1 MNSKGDKSDIWSMN
15 EEENEIEFEKIKAR
29 MEKETRRAEVT
40 HKLKLSSPKYLLLI
54 ILLFIMVCTPIG
66 NRNIA
71 CTRGRSMY
79 PTLGDR
85 EIIKIERV
93 DMTSPIDRDTIVVA
107 QMPGIGGIVKRVI
120 GIPGDT
126 IKFSKEHIY
135 INGEEFR
142 SKAKIIGFDE
152 VNGQIHLKDNEYLLM
167 GDNRSISLDSR
178 YFGPVP
184 RENIRA
190 IYVKTLWR
198 IKD

>member
-1 MNSKGDKSDIWSMN
+1 MDNKDDKLDIWSMD

-40 HKLKLSSPKYLLLI
+40 HKLKLSSPKYLLFI
-54 ILLFIMVCTPIG
+54 ILLFIMMCTPIG
-66 NRNIA
+66 NRNMA
-71 CTRGRSMY
+71 CTKGRSMY

-85 EIIKIERV
+85 EIIKIKRV
-93 DMTSPIDRDTIVVA
+93 DRTSPIERDTIVVA
-107 QMPGIGGIVKRVI
+107 RVPGLGGIVKRVI

-135 INGEEFR
+135 INGEEFH

-167 GDNRSISLDSR
+167 GDNRSVSLDSR

-190 IYVKTLWR
+190 IYVKTIWR

>member
-1 MNSKGDKSDIWSMN
+1 MHNDDNKIDLWSMN
-15 EEENEIEFEKIKAR
+15 EDENEIEFAKIQAK
-29 MEKETRRAEVT
+29 MEKDAKRAEVT
-40 HKLKLSSPKYLLLI
+40 HKLKLKSGKYLAI
-54 ILLFIMVCTPIG
+54 ILLFIILQLTPIG
-66 NRNIA
+66 NPNIA

-85 EIIKIERV
+85 ELIKIKRV
-93 DMTSPIDRDTIVVA
+93 NTTSPIERDTIVVA
-107 QMPGIGGIVKRVI
+107 RLPGLGGIVKRVI

-135 INGEEFR
+135 INGEEFH

-167 GDNRSISLDSR
+167 GDNRSVSLDSR

-190 IYVKTLWR
+190 IYVKTIWR